1 MSSPLIPTCQA
12 LNFFLPQLEQRPNPC
27 VPTREAVEESG
38 RKAGPV
44 SCPQGQ
50 EKVDHGGQTSWVDP
64 EAMSH
69 PLLSLLSEAGPNLP

>member
-1 MSSPLIPTCQA
+1 M
-12 LNFFLPQLEQRPNPC
+12 
-27 VPTREAVEESG
+27 PTREAVEESG

-64 EAMSH
+64 EAMPH